1 VKSLRC
7 IRPFVF
13 AALLLG
19 PARGQAETLEQLF
32 AAGTAAQT
40 QGRFGDAAAA
50 YEALLE
56 AGVDDPD
63 VRFNLASSYGKQGRY
78 GAAIVQFEHVLRH
91 SPRDDAARRGLKQA
105 IEALGAR
112 QARERGEAIVTERPA
127 LLAAMFSSI
136 SRDALAIALWAA
148 AWLVG
153 LALLALLVV
162 RAEAVRVGLGV
173 AAALA
178 ALVAAVAGLGLGAK
192 REFGA
197 EGTEAVVV
205 RDELELRAA
214 PDPSAE
220 RVETVYE
227 GARLRTF
234 EREGSTYRVRLGDG
248 REAYADAS
256 ALGLL

>member
-1 VKSLRC
+1 VKLLR
-7 IRPFVF
+7 PLAPLLL
-13 AALLLG
+13 AAVLLG
-19 PARGQAETLEQLF
+19 PSAGRAETLEELF
-32 AAGTAAQT
+32 ATGTAAQT
-40 QGRFGDAAAA
+40 QGRFTDAIAA

-63 VRFNLASSYGKQGRY
+63 VRFNLGSSYGKAGRY
-78 GAAIVQFEHVLRH
+78 GAAIVQFERVLRH

-127 LLAAMFSSI
+127 LLAAMFSSV
-136 SRDALAIALWAA
+136 SRDGLALATWAA

-153 LALLALLVV
+153 LALLALLLVK
-162 RAEAVRVGLGV
+162 AEAARVGLGV

-197 EGTEAVVV
+197 DGTEAVVL

-214 PDPSAE
+214 PDRSAD

-227 GARLRTF
+227 GARLRAF
-234 EREGSTYRVRLGDG
+234 ERDGATYRVRLGDG
-248 REAYADAS
+248 REAYADAA